1 MESVLIFLGILFGLM
16 ALGVPIGIV
25 LMLCAMGIMGVLG
38 FNDPRNVSQLMI
50 AGINNFVLM
59 AIPFFI
65 LAGAIMSKG
74 GIIQRLVDLSLLIL
88 GRFRGGLGYAAC
100 LTSFI
105 FAGLSGSALAD
116 AAAMSTMLVPIM
128 AARGYNKARSA
139 AFIAANTV
147 NTPMLPP
154 SIGFVLIGVSANLSI
169 ARLFMGGI
177 VPGIVFT
184 IALLIGWYFIA
195 RNDGYEDQQTFPR
208 EQIWPIVKGALPALG
223 VPVLVIGGIRFGWFT
238 PTEAGAFCVVYA
250 FVVSAFYYKELTW
263 QKAKEA
269 FAEAALTTAAIAL
282 IVAGASAV
290 GFYMTMAQIPQ
301 HIVNLLGGFIDRPL
315 MLMLI
320 INLFLVVIS
329 MFMDFT
335 PTILIFAPIL
345 IPIAK
350 AAGID
355 PYFFAFIM
363 LANITIGLSTPP
375 VGTVLFVVL
384 RTTKVKYGEFL
395 YKMLPFFFILFAV
408 LLLYIFFPQLYL
420 VPQRLLFNK

>member
-1 MESVLIFLGILFGLM
+1 MESVLIFLGLLFVLM
-16 ALGVPIGIV
+16 ALGVPVGLV
-25 LMLCAMGIMGVLG
+25 LMLSAMGIMVALG
-38 FNDPRNVSQLMI
+38 FNDPRMVSQRMI
-50 AGINNFVLM
+50 YGINNFVLM

-65 LAGAIMSKG
+65 LAGTIMAKG
-74 GIIQRLVDLSLLIL
+74 GIINRLVDLSLLIL
-88 GRFRGGLGYAAC
+88 GRFRGGLGYAVC
-100 LTSFI
+100 LTSLI

-116 AAAMSTMLVPIM
+116 AAALSTMLVPIM
-128 AARGYNKARSA
+128 AARGYNTARSA

-147 NTPMLPP
+147 NTPLLPP

-177 VPGIVFT
+177 VPGIVFA
-184 IALLIGWYFIA
+184 IALMIGWYFIT
-195 RNDGYEDQQTFPR
+195 RHDGYEDRQTFPR
-208 EQIWPIVKGALPALG
+208 EQVWPIIKGAIPALG

-250 FVVSAFYYKELTW
+250 LLISVFYYKELNW
-263 QKAKEA
+263 KKAKEA
-269 FAEAALTTAAIAL
+269 FAEAAMTTAAIAL
-282 IVAGASAV
+282 IVAGASVV
-290 GFYMTMAQIPQ
+290 GFYMTMARIP
-301 HIVNLLGGFIDRPL
+301 HHMVEMLGIFVDRPL
-315 MLMLI
+315 LLMLV
-320 INLFLVVIS
+320 INLFLIVVS

-345 IPIAK
+345 VPIAT

-355 PYFFAFIM
+355 PYFFAFVM

-384 RTTKVKYGEFL
+384 KTTKVKYGEFL
-395 YKMLPFFFILFAV
+395 YKMLPFFCIVFAV

-420 VPQRLLFNK
+420 VPQRFLFGR